1 MTPLR
6 TTALAIL
13 LLGASSVPAHAEFA
27 SLLGYEKIVR
37 GAAALERGDVDRAV
51 TLTETGVRQ
60 ARSKFLRAAGHNNLC
75 VAYTRMGEMGQAVAA
90 CQASLDAD
98 PRFWQAYVN
107 LGNAY
112 YATGDA
118 AQAYDAYQK
127 AAQIRPEDRKV
138 RANLRRVGRTIAGD
152 ISAVR

>member
-13 LLGASSVPAHAEFA
+13 LLGASSVPAQAEFA

-75 VAYTRMGEMGQAVAA
+75 VAYTRMGEMDQAVAA
-90 CQASLDAD
+90 C
-98 PRFWQAYVN
+98 
-107 LGNAY
+107 
-112 YATGDA
+112 
-118 AQAYDAYQK
+118 QAYDAYQK

-152 ISAVR
+152 ISPAR